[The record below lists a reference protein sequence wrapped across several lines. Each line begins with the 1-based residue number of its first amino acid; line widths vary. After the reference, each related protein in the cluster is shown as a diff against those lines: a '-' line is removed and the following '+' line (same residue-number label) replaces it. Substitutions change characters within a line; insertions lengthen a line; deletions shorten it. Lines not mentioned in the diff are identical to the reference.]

1 MRFVIFSSAVQ
12 SLWLC
17 GQSPRLASERARED
31 LGSFPSRAGQGETL
45 DSVTNIAM
53 TEVMM
58 NSCKPSMD
66 ELDLKH
72 DDNRLPFQIFPD
84 PCDSYEGHC
93 KLKDRLPSI
102 VVEPTDVNEVESGEL
117 RWPPEEFLV
126 PEEQIS
132 FVEEREKAGED
143 TASRREEEQRP
154 PPSEEGHRSNN

>member
-1 MRFVIFSSAVQ
+1 LLRQRLELTSTV
-12 SLWLC
+12 LGLL
-17 GQSPRLASERARED
+17 SPRKYLPLMRPCER
-31 LGSFPSRAGQGETL
+31 
-45 DSVTNIAM
+45 
-53 TEVMM
+53 
-58 NSCKPSMD
+58 
-66 ELDLKH
+66 
-72 DDNRLPFQIFPD
+72 IFPD

-143 TASRREEEQRP
+143 T
-154 PPSEEGHRSNN
+154 GGL

>member
-1 MRFVIFSSAVQ
+1 
-12 SLWLC
+12 
-17 GQSPRLASERARED
+17 
-31 LGSFPSRAGQGETL
+31 
-45 DSVTNIAM
+45 M